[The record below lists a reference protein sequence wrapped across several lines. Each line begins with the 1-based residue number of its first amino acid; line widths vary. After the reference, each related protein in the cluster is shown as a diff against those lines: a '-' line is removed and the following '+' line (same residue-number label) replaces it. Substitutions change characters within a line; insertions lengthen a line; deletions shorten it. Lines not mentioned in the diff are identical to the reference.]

1 MSRTGRRPGA
11 PPTRDVIVTAARR
24 CFGMWGYEATSLRS
38 VAAEARVDPAL
49 LIHYFGNKEGLFAAA
64 MALPFRPSELF
75 ASLPELTLPEASQTI
90 ARLFLQ
96 MADSDDSRNAILALV
111 RSAVSNEKAA
121 AIFRGF
127 VTEELL
133 TIVSGLTDRDDAR
146 MRASMVAAQL
156 IGVAMLRHVVRVQP
170 LADATQDE
178 IIALIAPVID
188 QYLR

>member
-1 MSRTGRRPGA
+1 
-11 PPTRDVIVTAARR
+11 
-24 CFGMWGYEATSLRS
+24 MWGYEATSLRS